1 MVQSVELLLDRDID
15 ATVRAEWRRLSSA
28 RLPSQDRIT
37 AESNRPH
44 VTLGVAH
51 HVPPDVEV
59 ALVRELPSAPLSLR
73 LGGVVVF
80 GGRRLTLARL
90 VVPTTELLTLQRIVY
105 ELMVDCEG
113 VPSHIVP
120 GEWTPHVTLSRRIQ
134 AMDLGTAIVVTR
146 AGARDV
152 VGRSDGIRRWDSDAK
167 REWLITR
174 RP

>member
-1 MVQSVELLLDRDID
+1 MVQSVELLLDPDID

-44 VTLGVAH
+44 VTMGVASH
-51 HVPPDVEV
+51 IPDDIED
-59 ALVRELPSAPLSLR
+59 ALVRELPSAPLPIR

-105 ELMVDCEG
+105 ELIADCEG
-113 VPSHIVP
+113 VPPHIVP

-134 AMDLGTAIVVTR
+134 STDLGTAIAVTR
-146 AGARDV
+146 AGSRDI
-152 VGRSDGIRRWDSDAK
+152 VGTSAGIRRWDSDDK
-167 REWLITR
+167 REWRITR
-174 RP
+174 HP